1 MYRRQLVEEVEGLS
15 LGNHGFVIT
24 AYNAQDKDI
33 ALGEI
38 AYDTGCVVA
47 FVKYAA
53 ICFRPFRNE
62 VCFNCLSFNQQHNI
76 SHHLL

>member
-1 MYRRQLVEEVEGLS
+1 MQCHVFICRRQLVEEVEGLS

-33 ALGEI
+33 TLGEI
-38 AYDTGCVVA
+38 QYDTGCIEV

-62 VCFNCLSFNQQHNI
+62 V
-76 SHHLL
+76 